1 MVLLN
6 QAPVLRVNIETSSQ
20 FPQVG
25 ETGGERSE
33 YMEGAAGTRAG
44 VACLLSSRPGFRI

>member
-1 MVLLN
+1 M
-6 QAPVLRVNIETSSQ
+6 LRVNIETSSQ

-33 YMEGAAGTRAG
+33 YMEGAAG
-44 VACLLSSRPGFRI
+44 CSLLAQQQARV